1 MVLKKI
7 ILLGKRTIEQKIET
21 KDSFRETNPVL
32 KNIKNLTFSERV

>member
-7 ILLGKRTIEQKIET
+7 ILLGKRTIEQKID